1 MPSSTIADST
11 SRFLVRVPLRS
22 VHRRYRGLLDR
33 GAFDHASSSPAG
45 LHRRPWLARLRA
57 ALAGDEFV
65 LHYQPIVSLTDGRIS
80 HHEALLRLADESD
93 GSLVAPASFLPAAER
108 YGLIREIDRLVVDR
122 VAAVLGQSSQVPP
135 LRIAINLS
143 GLSVTDG
150 GMLAHIERQLAAHG
164 IDPSRLVIEVT
175 ETASISDMG
184 LAREF
189 CEGVQ
194 ALGCAIALDDFGAGF
209 GSFQYLKQLPF
220 QYLKIDGDFIR
231 GLPDSPNDQLV
242 VKALVG
248 VVRGMGASTIAE
260 FVGDEETER
269 LLRSFGVDYAQG
281 FQVGYPGPLLGLAS
295 QGGRRTAAP
304 VVEPGVAGP

>member
-1 MPSSTIADST
+1 MPSSTIADAT
-11 SRFLVRVPLRS
+11 SRLLLRTPRPS
-22 VHRRYRGLLDR
+22 AHRRYRGLGDR
-33 GAFDHASSSPAG
+33 GAVDHGSSSPAG
-45 LHRRPWLARLRA
+45 LHRRPWLGRLRA
-57 ALAGDEFV
+57 AVAGGEFV
-65 LHYQPIVSLTDGRIS
+65 LHYQPIVSLGDGSIS
-80 HHEALLRLADESD
+80 HHEALLRLADVDD

-122 VAAVLGQSSQVPP
+122 VAAVLGQSLQQP
-135 LRIAINLS
+135 LPTIAINLS

-150 GMLAHIERQLAAHG
+150 GMLAHIERRLAGHG
-164 IDPSRLVIEVT
+164 VDPSRLVIEVT

-304 VVEPGVAGP
+304 VLEPGVAGP